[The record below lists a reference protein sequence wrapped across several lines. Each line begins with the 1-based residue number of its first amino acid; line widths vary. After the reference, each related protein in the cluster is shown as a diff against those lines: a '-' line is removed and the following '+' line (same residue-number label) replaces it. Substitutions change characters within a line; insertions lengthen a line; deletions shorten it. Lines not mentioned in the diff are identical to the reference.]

1 MKQQLAQAF
10 SEQVN
15 KEYFSAF
22 LYLAMSNYF
31 ANNGLKGA
39 ANWTYVQYQ
48 EELAHAQNLVH
59 YMHNRNESVSFAAI
73 GDPSGAWSSPLEVFE
88 AVLAHEQKITD
99 SIGQL
104 ATLAMQVS
112 DHAAYIFLQW
122 YVSEQVEEEG
132 NVNDILDMLKLADG
146 NPNALLMIDSQL
158 AARPFVA
165 PVVPGLG
172 TSPRGTSSGKY
183 TAIGGLIH

>member
-1 MKQQLAQAF
+1 MKQELSRAF
-10 SEQVN
+10 SDQIN

-59 YMHNRNESVSFAAI
+59 YLHTRSESVTYAAI
-73 GDPSGAWSSPLEVFE
+73 ADPSGAWSSPLEVFE
-88 AVLAHEQKITD
+88 AVLEHEQLITE
-99 SIGQL
+99 SIGNL
-104 ATLAMQVS
+104 ATLAMQTG

-122 YVSEQVEEEG
+122 YVTEQVEEEG
-132 NVNDILDMLKLADG
+132 NVNDLLDKLKLANG
-146 NPNALLMIDSQL
+146 NTNALLMIDSQL
-158 AARPFVA
+158 ATRAFTA
-165 PVVPGLG
+165 PVVPGVG
-172 TSPRGTSSGKY
+172 
-183 TAIGGLIH
+183 ANA

>member
-1 MKQQLAQAF
+1 MKLILSQAF
-10 SEQVN
+10 SAQIN

-59 YMHNRNESVSFAAI
+59 YLHARSESVTYAAI
-73 GDPSGAWSSPLEVFE
+73 ADPSGAWSSPLEVFE
-88 AVLAHEQKITD
+88 AVLEHEHLITE
-99 SIGQL
+99 SIGNL
-104 ATLAMQVS
+104 ATLAMQS
-112 DHAAYIFLQW
+112 GDHAAYIFLQW
-122 YVSEQVEEEG
+122 YVTEQVEEEG
-132 NVNDILDMLKLADG
+132 NVQDLIDKLKLANS

-158 AARPFVA
+158 AARTFVA
-165 PVVPGLG
+165 PVVPGVG
-172 TSPRGTSSGKY
+172 TI
-183 TAIGGLIH
+183 A